1 MAAEALCDEKTI
13 PDPPEKG
20 REPGTANSRITIKD
34 YGNGQIFLC
43 TDSSPSKQSNV
54 VSDSNYAIIVSG
66 TQVKIHTLARALTQ
80 EDLDEATFF
89 KDFDGDEK
97 GAVSHNVFTTDQLC
111 QTFNGQRQKTDAWIK
126 VLKTTY

>member
-1 MAAEALCDEKTI
+1 MIKKLFQIRQK
-13 PDPPEKG
+13 KG

-43 TDSSPSKQSNV
+43 TVSSPSKQSNV

-89 KDFDGDEK
+89 KDFDGTE
-97 GAVSHNVFTTDQLC
+97 NVFTTDQLC
-111 QTFNGQRQKTDAWIK
+111 QTFNGQRQKIDAWIK